1 MQVFS
6 PAESKR
12 LQIHSTAFSSFC
24 HLRSTVLLGSC
35 GGQTP
40 KFAPAYPFLA
50 VVLSLPF
57 PHKKAQ
63 KKSGRGHAKS
73 NKHEG
78 RGRKRFFVVWEK
90 ERRAEEVLFGGKKG
104 AEDRAPN
111 PCLVSLLERRNGH
124 TGIKKETDIAPTTPT
139 GRTDGREREG
149 RAQLTVRNQF
159 PVLAVVVVYV
169 GKKSSEGGGEKN

>member
-1 MQVFS
+1 MAVRPRNS
-6 PAESKR
+6 RPPTLSWLWSYPSLSHIKKR
-12 LQIHSTAFSSFC
+12 KKNLA
-24 HLRSTVLLGSC
+24 VA
-35 GGQTP
+35 TP
-40 KFAPAYPFLA
+40 KATNT
-50 VVLSLPF
+50 
-57 PHKKAQ
+57 
-63 KKSGRGHAKS
+63 R
-73 NKHEG
+73 EG
-78 RGRKRFFVVWEK
+78 EEKGFFSCLGKEK
-90 ERRAEEVLFGGKKG
+90 EGGGGSFLRKKG
-104 AEDRAPN
+104 AEDRALN